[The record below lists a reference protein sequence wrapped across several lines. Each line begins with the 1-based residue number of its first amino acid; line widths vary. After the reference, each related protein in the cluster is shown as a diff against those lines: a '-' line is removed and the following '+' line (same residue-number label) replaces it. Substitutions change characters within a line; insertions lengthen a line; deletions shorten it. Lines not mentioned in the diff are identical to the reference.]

1 MHVAFLVGYNT
12 YNHRIIYHQQTSS
25 YIPVS
30 ISFQADESEIMLA
43 VDNGNVEVYD
53 RHSLE
58 LKTALVG
65 QVRTDDIH
73 HVADQ
78 QPHACGKGLKM

>member
-1 MHVAFLVGYNT
+1 MINDHLSRSDTVNIL
-12 YNHRIIYHQQTSS
+12 
-25 YIPVS
+25 
-30 ISFQADESEIMLA
+30 FQADESEIMLA

-65 QVRTDDIH
+65 QVRTDDIITLLTSIRTWKRVENVLTTH
-73 HVADQ
+73 
-78 QPHACGKGLKM
+78 GN

>member
-1 MHVAFLVGYNT
+1 MYK
-12 YNHRIIYHQQTSS
+12 QTRKEIMQNLSS
-25 YIPVS
+25 FY
-30 ISFQADESEIMLA
+30 QADESEIMLA

-65 QVRTDDIH
+65 QVWYTMILLTR
-73 HVADQ
+73 
-78 QPHACGKGLKM
+78 

>member
-1 MHVAFLVGYNT
+1 MINDHLSRSDTVNIL
-12 YNHRIIYHQQTSS
+12 
-25 YIPVS
+25 
-30 ISFQADESEIMLA
+30 FQADESEIMLA

-65 QVRTDDIH
+65 QVR
-73 HVADQ
+73 
-78 QPHACGKGLKM
+78 

>member
-1 MHVAFLVGYNT
+1 MLQNF
-12 YNHRIIYHQQTSS
+12 
-25 YIPVS
+25 P
-30 ISFQADESEIMLA
+30 SFYQADESEIMLA

-65 QVRTDDIH
+65 QVWDTMILLTH
-73 HVADQ
+73 
-78 QPHACGKGLKM
+78 

>member
-1 MHVAFLVGYNT
+1 MNGFHSDTVNIGNYIST
-12 YNHRIIYHQQTSS
+12 Y
-25 YIPVS
+25 
-30 ISFQADESEIMLA
+30 FQADDSEIMLA

-65 QVRTDDIH
+65 QVRSGIR
-73 HVADQ
+73 
-78 QPHACGKGLKM
+78 

>member
-1 MHVAFLVGYNT
+1 MSVFPSC
-12 YNHRIIYHQQTSS
+12 I
-25 YIPVS
+25 
-30 ISFQADESEIMLA
+30 QADESEIMLA

-65 QVRTDDIH
+65 QFSASPSSLDFDARLILVSYSCGFGRPGRRSLAFWNVFDRATKTLVR
-73 HVADQ
+73 
-78 QPHACGKGLKM
+78 